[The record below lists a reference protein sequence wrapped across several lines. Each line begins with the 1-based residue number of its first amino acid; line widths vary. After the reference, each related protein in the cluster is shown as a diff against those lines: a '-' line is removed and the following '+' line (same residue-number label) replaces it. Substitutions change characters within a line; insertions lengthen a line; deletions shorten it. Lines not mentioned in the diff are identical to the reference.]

1 MPGIRRRRQ
10 RFSVAVRLWWRRRR
24 TYTAALERELS
35 RYRAK
40 CARLEADL
48 TLERSGR
55 LADALALYEM
65 RVDDAKAVADAFAR
79 MTTRRPVHADEKG
92 APPAP
97 AESIHETEDEAKQRE
112 RNARVNVRVAYA
124 NHHKMDYGTVL
135 EKIRSGELT
144 TKQIMAEMG
153 SAGTADLVQ

>member
-10 RFSVAVRLWWRRRR
+10 RFSVALRLWWRRRR

-35 RYRAK
+35 RSRAK
-40 CARLEADL
+40 CARLEVDL

-55 LADALALYEM
+55 LADAITLYEL

-92 APPAP
+92 APPAQ
-97 AESIHETEDEAKQRE
+97 AESIHETADEAQQRA

-124 NHHKMDYGTVL
+124 NKYKIDYGTVL

-144 TKQIMAEMG
+144 TEQIMAEMG
-153 SAGTADLVQ
+153 PAGTADLIQ